1 MCTLNRA
8 IISNNLLHIY
18 TCVIRGQKKTIY
30 IYTQIFT
37 NCPPNAPF
45 LEIAPLPRGAV
56 GTLLGNTALDGHVRS
71 VSIGGRPITN
81 LRFADDIDGLA
92 GSEEE
97 LRQLVERLVK
107 TSDDY
112 GMEINVGKT
121 KTMTNHPE
129 GIINPIQV
137 KNEKVEVVQ
146 KFIYLGA
153 TISEDGS
160 KPEIIRRIAQATAIL
175 TKLKII
181 WKDKNITLKLKIRL
195 MHSLVLSTFLY
206 ACESWT
212 LTADIQRRIQVM
224 EMRCFRRLLNINYI
238 DHITN
243 EEVKRRIRLEIG
255 QYEEFL
261 STVKKRKPKWYGHV
275 TRASGLSKT
284 IMEGTVRG
292 GRKRGGQRKRW
303 EHNIS
308 EWTNL
313 SSAETLR
320 LAVDRSRWRK
330 VVSKAM
336 MAPLRPPEVMG

>member
-1 MCTLNRA
+1 M
-8 IISNNLLHIY
+8 
-18 TCVIRGQKKTIY
+18 
-30 IYTQIFT
+30 
-37 NCPPNAPF
+37 
-45 LEIAPLPRGAV
+45 
-56 GTLLGNTALDGHVRS
+56 
-71 VSIGGRPITN
+71 
-81 LRFADDIDGLA
+81 
-92 GSEEE
+92 
-97 LRQLVERLVK
+97 
-107 TSDDY
+107 
-112 GMEINVGKT
+112 
-121 KTMTNHPE
+121 
-129 GIINPIQV
+129 
-137 KNEKVEVVQ
+137 KNEKVKEVQ

-160 KPEIIRRIAQATAIL
+160 KPDIIRIIAQATAIL

-195 MHSLVLSTFLY
+195 MRSLVLSTFLY

-212 LTADIQRRIQVM
+212 LTADIQRRIQAM
-224 EMRCFRRLLNINYI
+224 EMRCFKRLLNIYVQFINYI

-255 QYEEFL
+255 QYEELL
-261 STVKKRKPKWYGHV
+261 STVKKIKLKWYGHV

-284 IMEGTVRG
+284 IMQGTVRG

-313 SSAETLR
+313 SSAEILR
-320 LAVDRSRWRK
+320 LAGDRSRWRK

>member
-1 MCTLNRA
+1 MTD
-8 IISNNLLHIY
+8 
-18 TCVIRGQKKTIY
+18 
-30 IYTQIFT
+30 
-37 NCPPNAPF
+37 
-45 LEIAPLPRGAV
+45 
-56 GTLLGNTALDGHVRS
+56 ALDGHVGS

-81 LRFADDIDGLA
+81 LRLADDIDGLA

-137 KNEKVEVVQ
+137 KNEKVEEVQ

-181 WKDKNITLKLKIRL
+181 WKDKNINLKLKIRL
-195 MHSLVLSTFLY
+195 MRSLVLSIFLY

-212 LTADIQRRIQVM
+212 LTADIQRRIQAM
-224 EMRCFRRLLNINYI
+224 EMRCFRRLLNIKYI
-238 DHITN
+238 DHIT
-243 EEVKRRIRLEIG
+243 L
-255 QYEEFL
+255 
-261 STVKKRKPKWYGHV
+261 
-275 TRASGLSKT
+275 
-284 IMEGTVRG
+284 
-292 GRKRGGQRKRW
+292 
-303 EHNIS
+303 
-308 EWTNL
+308 
-313 SSAETLR
+313 
-320 LAVDRSRWRK
+320 
-330 VVSKAM
+330 
-336 MAPLRPPEVMG
+336 

>member
-1 MCTLNRA
+1 MLRA
-8 IISNNLLHIY
+8 IKSLYYNSTSAVYKDGTIGDWIKTTVGVRQGCVLSPTLFNL
-18 TCVIRGQKKTIY
+18 
-30 IYTQIFT
+30 
-37 NCPPNAPF
+37 F
-45 LEIAPLPRGAV
+45 LEKIM
-56 GTLLGNTALDGHVRS
+56 TDALDGHVCS

-107 TSDDY
+107 KSDDY

-137 KNEKVEVVQ
+137 KNEEVEEVQ

-195 MHSLVLSTFLY
+195 MRSLVLSTFIY

-212 LTADIQRRIQVM
+212 LTADIQRRIQAM
-224 EMRCFRRLLNINYI
+224 KMRCFRRLLNINYI

-255 QYEEFL
+255 QYEELL
-261 STVKKRKPKWYGHV
+261 STVKKIKLKWYGHV

-284 IMEGTVRG
+284 IM
-292 GRKRGGQRKRW
+292 
-303 EHNIS
+303 
-308 EWTNL
+308 
-313 SSAETLR
+313 
-320 LAVDRSRWRK
+320 
-330 VVSKAM
+330 
-336 MAPLRPPEVMG
+336 